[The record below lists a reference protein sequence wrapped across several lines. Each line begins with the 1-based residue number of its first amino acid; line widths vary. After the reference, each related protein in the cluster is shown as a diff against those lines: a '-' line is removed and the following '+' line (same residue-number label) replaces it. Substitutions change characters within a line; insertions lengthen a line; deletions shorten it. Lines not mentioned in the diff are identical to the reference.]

1 MNNLDFDW
9 SRVPEQF
16 VVFDLET
23 TGLDATSCEI
33 IEIGALKFDKT
44 TYKTNGTID
53 SFQCF
58 IKQSESLPSNI
69 VQLTEITDE
78 MLKTGDDLK
87 TGLSDF
93 LKFVDGRTL
102 VAYNAKFDIGFLRS
116 ASKKT
121 GVKLPRPLNY
131 ECALELAREK
141 ITGLENYKLKTV
153 ASFFQVNTGDAHRAL
168 GDCMMTLHTYINCYG
183 VNQRLKGNRGNKSYR
198 SKDTSSPI
206 SLLDILS
213 VIASLI
219 LKIFSIFI
227 AFILL
232 FTKKR

>member
-1 MNNLDFDW
+1 MKNLDFDW

-23 TGLDATSCEI
+23 TGLEAINCEI
-33 IEIGALKFDKT
+33 IEIGALKFDKSTYT
-44 TYKTNGTID
+44 TSGTID

-58 IKQSESLPSNI
+58 IKQPESLPSNI
-69 VQLTEITDE
+69 VRLTKITDE
-78 MLKTGDDLK
+78 MLKTGDELK
-87 TGLSDF
+87 TGLTDF
-93 LKFVDGRTL
+93 LKFADGRTL
-102 VAYNAKFDIGFLRS
+102 VAYNAKFDISFLRS
-116 ASKKT
+116 AAKKT
-121 GVKLPRPLNY
+121 GVKLPRPLKY
-131 ECALELAREK
+131 ECALELVREK

-153 ASFFQVNTGDAHRAL
+153 ASFFNVNTGDAHRAL

-183 VNQRLKGNRGNKSYR
+183 VNQKLRGSRENKSYR

-206 SLLDILS
+206 SLLDVFS
-213 VIASLI
+213 AIATLI
-219 LKIFSIFI
+219 LKIFSIFV